1 MTNIVR
7 AEHQLVGGLDIA
19 NALGVTTSAV
29 ANWAIRF
36 DDYPDPILV
45 VGLRPVWDI
54 REIIQWA
61 NRTGRAPA
69 GTRVELKAV
78 WSPHP
83 VSKFPVSTG
92 RKGAKL

>member
-1 MTNIVR
+1 MANIVR

-19 NALGVTTSAV
+19 RALGVTTSAV
-29 ANWAIRF
+29 ANWAIRL

-45 VGLRPVWDI
+45 VGSRPVWDL
-54 REIIQWA
+54 REIVKWA

-78 WSPHP
+78 WSPRP
-83 VSKFPVSTG
+83 VSKSPVSTG
-92 RKGAKL
+92 RNGATL